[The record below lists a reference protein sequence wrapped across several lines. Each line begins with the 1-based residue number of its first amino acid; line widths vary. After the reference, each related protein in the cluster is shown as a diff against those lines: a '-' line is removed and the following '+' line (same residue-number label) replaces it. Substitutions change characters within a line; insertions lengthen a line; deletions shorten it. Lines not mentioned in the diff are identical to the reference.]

1 LIKKDKSVYKF
12 IISPYSIF
20 LFFICFPEESIAL
33 SFVILPLP
41 LVHGSIEILTN
52 TEALSLI
59 FFPLASILLLLL
71 ALSLYRGP
79 EPLLEKMYVL
89 APVLIS
95 AANLNSAGPLE
106 LASLQFTHID
116 VVSRFKHS
124 NTILYA
130 LGVVIAVKFAVVFCI
145 GFFAEH

>member
-1 LIKKDKSVYKF
+1 MSVYKF

-20 LFFICFPEESIAL
+20 LCSICLLEKSIAL
-33 SFVILPLP
+33 SFVILPLS
-41 LVHGSIEILTN
+41 LICGLIGVLTN

-59 FFPLASILLLLL
+59 FFPLAGILLLLL
-71 ALSLYRGP
+71 TLSLCRGP

-89 APVLIS
+89 APVLIC
-95 AANLNSAGPLE
+95 AANFNSASPLE

-116 VVSRFKHS
+116 VFARFKHS
-124 NTILYA
+124 DTILYA